1 MALFFP
7 PRKKN
12 QLLVRLTNQV
22 FARLGGF
29 LLLTALVAQAML
41 SPQAVT
47 TYAQSAQSPTG
58 RNPKILWTPER
69 QAVWNRMVADYNANP
84 SNPATEGGRLFK
96 DLKTWSDNKAIR
108 GSYDGQWDVLLYQM
122 TGDKIYADRA
132 WSAVSSHVM
141 NKTVP
146 FEMINYMSGYV
157 FTNVMTYEWLK
168 PALTPE
174 QNAAFRDYH
183 NAIATAIVTNTTL
196 PPYAGPFK
204 GWGPR
209 EGDSDLNIVFYF
221 YLAMVD
227 IANDKLGNGFLDGNV
242 VDSRAGTKPAGG
254 LTATGVNRTTMRNE
268 IREYF
273 ETSKGGAWLESSMY
287 NLLTP
292 QSFLI
297 GAEAIRTATGVDYFP
312 EMTEWLKKAGDQWI
326 NTLAPDYLTS
336 EQTYQWGDV
345 DNGVRYLWI
354 QHNVTTAGMMAGMLK
369 GTPEGQRMQK
379 LTHELYNHPTQASRG
394 KWPFPQFYFLYDPYA
409 PEADFR
415 NTSNITSFSASGL
428 GLNFVHDSWKTTGSL
443 FGSQFQPQ
451 TNVDHNPISF
461 GNFQLYRKNAWAV
474 TNPIGWG
481 QPENN
486 VGNDAANGMLIG
498 GLSSLAEARGQIGQE
513 NAPDGFYAYH
523 AGSTAG
529 QWATPNFYQPPPRAV
544 HEWTRSILYLPSKDE
559 KSDTVVVFDR
569 VHADNPFNLSRSNT
583 YYPGFQ
589 TKMKRILAS
598 GGLKQW
604 VIHSPV
610 APDTSNGITW
620 SVGSQ
625 TVKVTPLLPASR
637 KYNVINET
645 DWFSDVA
652 GVVVSSSERKFH
664 TKISPT
670 TDQPWDTFLNVVQAY
685 DSGFQPSNTL
695 VKSGNGEAEGVLVRR
710 SGHDDV
716 LALFNAKQGPRL
728 SQALEERATHDPQ
741 LMANLSKNRLHK
753 SSFSLSYTSNTTNSQ
768 VLIADLD
775 PAINWEISVDGQR
788 RSLSV
793 SNQAI
798 GRLSVTGTG
807 AHALEVIANGEA
819 APPPPPSGDDGQQQ
833 PESKEATLTL
843 TKSVNKAAAN
853 EGDTLTYTLSYT
865 NTGEGNA
872 TNVRLSDPIPANT
885 TYVVNS
891 ASANG
896 SYDASAN
903 KLTWNIGNVAAG
915 ASGSVTFQVTVNQAT
930 GGGDTGGGTLN
941 PATTIYL
948 SPSGNDANACTETS
962 RCKTMAKALTL
973 LKPGWTVLLA
983 EGSYPGFFKADLDG
997 TQAAPI
1003 TIKGEGNGA
1012 TFQPRGTNQDTIHL
1026 IRSNYWVFDNIIAD
1040 GVAGNASASRAGI
1053 RINSSH
1059 NVTVKN
1065 SKFRNN
1071 GVWGIFTNHS
1081 DNTHLENNETSGS
1094 QGEHGI
1100 YISNSSDNATVRG
1113 NRIFNNSGSGLQI
1126 NADISVCPNTEDTSY
1141 NCDGISTGNVIE
1153 KNTIYEN
1160 GSKIGGAAINLDGVQ
1175 NSVVRNN
1182 VLYDNHATG
1191 IANFKQNAAAG
1202 SKGMEIYHNT
1212 IVMASDGRWAV
1223 LFWNTAGPSTV
1234 RNNILYN
1241 KNANRGGLT
1250 FLNPADVSNTNTDYN
1265 IYGGGTRA
1273 ATPDDSATSYTLS
1286 QWQALGK
1293 DTHSATGTLANL
1305 FTNSDGHDYT
1315 PPAGAPSVDKGQTL
1329 ASVVADFLGKVRPTG
1344 AASDIGAYER

>member
-1 MALFFP
+1 M
-7 PRKKN
+7 
-12 QLLVRLTNQV
+12 LT
-22 FARLGGF
+22 
-29 LLLTALVAQAML
+29 
-41 SPQAVT
+41 PQPVT

-58 RNPKILWTPER
+58 RNPKLLWTPER
-69 QAVWNRMVADYNANP
+69 QATWNRMVADYNANP

-108 GSYDGQWDVLLYQM
+108 GSYEGQWDLLLYQM
-122 TGDKIYADRA
+122 TGDKVYADRA
-132 WSAVSSHVM
+132 WNTISSKVI
-141 NKTVP
+141 NKTIP
-146 FEMINYMSGYV
+146 FQHINYLLGDVLTSV
-157 FTNVMTYEWLK
+157 KTYEWLK

-174 QNAAFRDYH
+174 QDTAFREYLLVIGK
-183 NAIATAIVTNTTL
+183 AFVTNNNLEGT
-196 PPYAGPFK
+196 AGAF
-204 GWGPR
+204 GGYGAR
-209 EGDSDLNIVFYF
+209 QGDSDLIIGMYF
-221 YLAMVD
+221 SLAMID
-227 IANDKLGNGFLDGNV
+227 IVTDRLGSGFLDGTYIDARGFGEEPV
-242 VDSRAGTKPAGG
+242 GG
-254 LTATGVNRTTMRNE
+254 LVATGANRNTMRNE
-268 IREYF
+268 IKEYF

-292 QSFLI
+292 QGFLL
-297 GAEAIRTATGVDYFP
+297 GAEAIETATGTDYFP
-312 EMTEWLKKAGDQWI
+312 EIREWALKAGDQWI
-326 NTLAPDYLTS
+326 NAMAPDFATS
-336 EQTYQWGDV
+336 SQSYQWGDV
-345 DNGVRYLWI
+345 DNGVRRLWI
-354 QHNVTTAGMMAGMLK
+354 QHSSTLAGIMSGYLK
-369 GTPEGQRMQK
+369 GTEEGKRVQK
-379 LTHELYNHPTQASRG
+379 LAREFFDHPEEFGRG
-394 KWPFPQFYFLYDPYA
+394 KWPFPEFYYLYDPYA
-409 PEADFR
+409 PDAEFR
-415 NTSNITSFSASGL
+415 TLDKLTSFSAEGM
-428 GLNFVHDSWKTTGSL
+428 GLNYVHTSWKAAGTL
-443 FGSQFQPQ
+443 FGSQMQPN
-451 TNVDHNPISF
+451 TRVDHNPFFF
-461 GNFQLYRKNAWAV
+461 GNFQLYRKNVWAV

-481 QPENN
+481 QPENY
-486 VGNDAANGMLIG
+486 VGNDATNGMLIG
-498 GLSSLAEARGQIGQE
+498 GLSSLAEARGQIGLE
-513 NAPDGFYAYH
+513 TASDGLYSYH

-529 QWATPNFYQPPPRAV
+529 HWASPGGIDPKEGAFYQPPPRAV
-544 HEWTRSILYLPSKDE
+544 HEWTRSLIYLPSADE
-559 KSDTVVVFDR
+559 KSDTIIVFDR
-569 VHADNPFNLSRSNT
+569 VHADNPFSLPRSDR
-583 YYPGFQ
+583 YWAQLQ

-604 VIHSPV
+604 IIHSPV
-610 APDTSNGITW
+610 APDTSDGITW

-625 TVKVTPLLPASR
+625 TVKVTPLLPTFR

-652 GVVVSSSERKFH
+652 DVVVGPNERKFH

-670 TDQPWDTFLNVVQAY
+670 TDKPWDTFLNVVQAY

-710 SGHDDV
+710 AGHDDV
-716 LALFNAKQGPRL
+716 LALFNAKQSPKL
-728 SQALEERATHDPQ
+728 SQALEERAAYDTQ
-741 LMANLSKNRLHK
+741 LLAKLSKNRLHK
-753 SSFSLSYTSNTTNSQ
+753 SSFSLSYTSNTANSQ

-775 PAINWEISVDGQR
+775 PAVNWEVSVDGQR
-788 RSLSV
+788 KSLSV

-798 GRLSVTGTG
+798 GRLAVTGTG
-807 AHALEVIANGEA
+807 AHTLEVIANGEA
-819 APPPPPSGDDGQQQ
+819 APPPPPPSGDDGQQQ

-872 TNVRLSDPIPANT
+872 TNVRLSDPIPANA

-973 LKPGWTVLLA
+973 LKPGWSVLLA

-1040 GVAGNASASRAGI
+1040 GAVGNASASRAGM

-1071 GVWGIFTNHS
+1071 GAWGIFTNHS
-1081 DNTHLENNETSGS
+1081 DNTHLENNEASGS

-1113 NRIFNNSGSGLQI
+1113 NRIFNNAGSGLQI

-1141 NCDGISTGNVIE
+1141 NCDGISTGNIIE

-1250 FLNPADVSNTNTDYN
+1250 FLNPADVSNTNTDHN

-1293 DTHSATGTLANL
+1293 DTHSDTGTLANL
-1305 FTNSDGHDYT
+1305 FTNSSSHDYT
-1315 PPAGAPSVDKGQTL
+1315 SPAGAPSIDKGQTL
-1329 ASVVADFLGKVRPTG
+1329 SSVATDLLGKARPTG
-1344 AASDIGAYER
+1344 SASDIGAYER